1 MKDKKKSIKSR
12 ILRGVGKLALGLVVL
27 FILLILFIRSK
38 WGQDIIVNK
47 VITYVSEKTNTKVEI
62 DKLYITFGGNIM
74 LNGLYLEDTKGDTLV
89 YSNSLEANMPLWS
102 IINGKG
108 IGIDNLVWNGLK
120 AHIIRKDS
128 IEGYNFQFL
137 IDAFTSK
144 NTEFQNETTSGP
156 LEIIL
161 ESVDL
166 NAFDIIFDD
175 AVLGIESRF
184 VYGNLSL
191 TMAKIDIEKM
201 DFRTTSIS
209 LSDATINYTQSPVP
223 PIPSDENAILPF
235 LAVDKL
241 NLNNVV
247 ADYNSEVDNSR
258 YHISIAQLYT
268 EIPKIDLTNNTF
280 EIVRFQLDDSEIL
293 INTTT
298 ANKIVVK
305 NDGPLVTA
313 TFEWPNFKI
322 NVGYLDMKN
331 NTFSYV
337 NNNATPQNG
346 VFNGNAIVLNNL
358 TLHGK
363 EISLKDKEV
372 GFNIENFNFNEAS
385 GNQLKTLQLNA
396 NLSDNSLSV
405 NSINLSLNDNKL
417 QGKAEIDFNSL
428 ASFIQKPDDAQLSVN
443 IPTFRF
449 DIKDVYQFQP
459 ELHKNEIFQL
469 LSKQF
474 FNGNI
479 EASGTLSSVTIPKI
493 KVNWGNE
500 TELSLTGHLEN
511 VTDIDKLQFDIPQF
525 NAQTNKKSLSLFV
538 NEDSLGINFPELVNL
553 KGNAKGSIK
562 DINAIVELNTS
573 QGKANLKGH
582 FNNENQLAFDADL
595 KIDNYK
601 IGNLLNYS
609 KLGEL
614 TVSVTT
620 NGKGRD
626 INHLNGELL
635 ATIEHFGLNNY
646 EIKDLIIDGKFK
658 DGLGKI
664 KSDYN
669 DENLNLNLL
678 ADLRLDSIA
687 SQVSLNLDIIGADL
701 QALGIMQRNVRT
713 GLKLNADFKGNS
725 EKFKLKASV
734 EDGVVVFEDK
744 SYLLGGV
751 DINAFVDKDTTS
763 ASIKNKV
770 LNFELH
776 SNSNPQNFTTA
787 IERHLTSYFYR
798 DTKVADSIKNPVNL
812 VLKGKISQAPVLNE
826 VLLLNLKELD
836 TIDVAIKFNENA
848 RKLKAN
854 ITAPHINYDGNEI
867 DSLAFNIDTEMD
879 KFVFDL
885 GFKEIN
891 SGPLA
896 IKKTSF
902 TGNQAN
908 NELALSFTSFYDQEK
923 LINIE
928 STIAGH
934 RDSLSF
940 HVLNDNLI
948 LNKNKWETPNS
959 NEILITNNNFSFNDF
974 NFSRNGES
982 VAITDAVNNSNKNRI
997 DINFDNFKL
1006 NKIINYLNPEN
1017 EIASGVLN
1025 GEFSVEN
1032 PFENLGIVTD
1042 LKIQQLKL
1050 LNVDLGTLS
1059 LDAQSGENN
1068 NYDFNVDLN
1077 GGAVDLT
1084 LKGDFLADNTAPQIN
1099 LDLEINKFNM
1109 KALEGFTEGE
1119 VSSTSGD
1126 FYGSF
1131 NLKGNLNKPEYFG
1144 KIAFKNAN
1152 FKIKQLNERFSLD
1165 NDVINI
1171 DNKGLSM
1178 DNFTIQDENKNS
1190 FMFSGF
1196 IGTESFS
1203 NPTFDL
1209 KINAKNFQVLNA
1221 TKEDNDLVYGK
1232 AVFDANGTI
1241 KGNLEIPK
1249 IDVNLK
1255 VGSETDITYILPS
1268 ASVNIEEQEGVVI
1281 FVNREN
1287 PDAILTRTEEQSVKI
1302 TGFDVNANLKVDK
1315 SARIKVII
1323 DAETNDNF
1331 QVSGNGDF
1339 KVKMSPNGSV
1349 NLTGVYEI
1357 ANGHY
1362 EMNLYN
1368 IVNRKFE
1375 LTSDSRISWYGDP
1388 FDAKLDVKA
1397 VYKIDASASPLMASQ
1412 TTSSDA
1418 SIKSQYQE
1426 VLPFYVYLN
1435 VDGELMQPEISFEL
1449 DMPEEEQGAISGQVY
1464 ARVQQVNKQE
1474 NELNQQV
1481 FSLLVLSRFYPQSD
1495 SDGSSGGFAS
1505 IARDNLN
1512 DALSDQLNV
1521 FSDKLLGDTG
1531 VELNFGLDSYI
1542 DYQGD
1547 SPEDRTQLEVAAKKK
1562 LFNDRLIVSVGS
1574 DIDIEGSSST
1584 DESTPIIGNVSVEY
1598 LLTDNGRYRL
1608 KGFRKNEFEN
1618 VIDGQTIISGIAL
1631 IFTQEFN
1638 KFDEL
1643 WYALLHGQ
1651 TQVEKSDKNKKEKK
1665 QN

>member
-1 MKDKKKSIKSR
+1 MKDKNKSIKSR
-12 ILRGVGKLALGLVVL
+12 ILRGVGKLCLGLVVL

-47 VITYVSEKTNTKVEI
+47 VVTYVSEKTHTKVEI

-108 IGIDNLVWNGLK
+108 IGIDNLEWNGLK
-120 AHIIRKDS
+120 ANIIRKDS
-128 IEGYNFQFL
+128 LEGYNFQFL
-137 IDAFTSK
+137 IDAFA
-144 NTEFQNETTSGP
+144 TENAEVENDTTSGP
-156 LEIIL
+156 LKIII

-166 NAFDIIFDD
+166 NTVDIIFNDG
-175 AVLGIESRF
+175 VLGIESHF
-184 VYGNLSL
+184 VLGNLSL
-191 TMAKIDIEKM
+191 AMANVDIEKM
-201 DFRTTSIS
+201 DFRTASIN
-209 LSDATINYTQSPVP
+209 LKDATIKYTQYPVL
-223 PIPSDENAILPF
+223 PSMSNENNDLPF

-247 ADYNSEVDNSR
+247 ADYNSEVDHSR
-258 YHISIAQLYT
+258 YHINIAQLRT
-268 EIPKIDLTNNTF
+268 EIPKIDLTNNTL
-280 EIVRFQLDDSEIL
+280 EIVRFQLDDSKIL

-298 ANKIVVK
+298 ANKITVK
-305 NDGPLVTA
+305 NDGPIVAT

-322 NVGYLDMKN
+322 NVGYLTMKN

-337 NNNATPQNG
+337 NNNAIPKNG
-346 VFNGNAIVLNNL
+346 VFNGDAIVLNNL
-358 TLHGK
+358 TFQGK
-363 EISLKDKEV
+363 EIFLKDKEV

-396 NLSDNSLSV
+396 NVSDNSLSV
-405 NSINLSLNDNKL
+405 NSFNLSLNDNRL
-417 QGKAEIDFNSL
+417 QGNTKLNFNSL
-428 ASFIQKPDDAQLSVN
+428 ASFIKEPDDAQLTVN
-443 IPTFRF
+443 IPTFQF

-459 ELHKNEIFQL
+459 ELRKNEIFQL
-469 LSKQF
+469 LSKQY

-479 EASGTLSSVTIPKI
+479 EASGTLSSLTIPTI
-493 KVNWGNE
+493 KVNWGKE
-500 TELSLTGHLEN
+500 TELSLTGQLEN
-511 VTDIDKLQFDIPQF
+511 VTDIDKLQFDILQF

-538 NEDSLGINFPELVNL
+538 NEDSLGISFPKLVVL
-553 KGNAKGSIK
+553 KGNTKGSIN
-562 DINAIVELNTS
+562 DINTSIALNTT

-582 FNNENQLAFDADL
+582 FNNENELAFDADL
-595 KIDNYK
+595 KIDNYEL
-601 IGNLLNYS
+601 GNLLNDS
-609 KLGEL
+609 KLGGL
-614 TVSVTT
+614 TASVTAKG
-620 NGKGRD
+620 NGRN
-626 INHLNGELL
+626 INHLDGEIL

-658 DGLGKI
+658 DGLGEIISNYK
-664 KSDYN
+664 N
-669 DENLNLNLL
+669 DNLNLNLL
-678 ADLRLDSIA
+678 ADLRLDSI
-687 SQVSLNLDIIGADL
+687 SPQVSLDLDIIGADL

-713 GLKLNADFKGNS
+713 GLKLNANFKGNS
-725 EKFKLKASV
+725 DKFKLKASV
-734 EDGVVVFEDK
+734 EDGVVFYDDK
-744 SYLLGGV
+744 SYVLGGV
-751 DINAFVDKDTTS
+751 TINAFVDTDTTS
-763 ASIKNKV
+763 ATVKNKV

-776 SNSNPQNFTTA
+776 SNSNPQNFTTS
-787 IERHLTSYFYR
+787 IEQHLSSYFYR
-798 DTKVADSIKNPVNL
+798 DTMVADSIKKPVNL
-812 VLKGKISQAPVLNE
+812 VLNGKISQAPILNE

-836 TIDVAIKFNENA
+836 TIDVAVNFNEKA
-848 RKLKAN
+848 RKLKAK
-854 ITAPHINYDGNEI
+854 ITAPHINYAGNEI
-867 DSLAFNIDTEMD
+867 DSLAFNINTEMD

-896 IKKTSF
+896 IKKTSI
-902 TGNQAN
+902 TGNQVN
-908 NELALSFTSFYDQEK
+908 NELALSFTSFYDQKK

-928 STIAGH
+928 STITGH
-934 RDSLSF
+934 RDSLRF

-959 NEILITNNNFSFNDF
+959 NEILINNNKLSFNDF
-974 NFSRNGES
+974 KFSRNGEA
-982 VAITDAVNNSNKNRI
+982 VAITDVVSSSNKDRI

-1025 GEFSVEN
+1025 GDFSVEN
-1032 PFENLGIVTD
+1032 PFEDLGIVTD
-1042 LKIQQLKL
+1042 LKIQQLKF

-1059 LDAQSGENN
+1059 LDAKSGENN
-1068 NYDFNVDLN
+1068 KYDFNVGLN
-1077 GGAVDLT
+1077 GGEVDLT
-1084 LKGDFLADNTAPQIN
+1084 LKGDFLADNIAPQIN
-1099 LDLEINKFNM
+1099 LDVEINKFNI
-1109 KALEGFTEGE
+1109 KAIEGFTEGE
-1119 VSSTSGD
+1119 VSNTSGY
-1126 FYGSF
+1126 FSGSF
-1131 NLKGNLNKPEYFG
+1131 NLKGSLDKPEYLG
-1144 KIAFKNAN
+1144 KIAFNNAN
-1152 FKIKQLNERFSLD
+1152 LKITQLNESFTLD
-1165 NDVINI
+1165 NDELNI
-1171 DNKGLSM
+1171 ENKGLYV
-1178 DNFTIQDENKNS
+1178 DNFTIQDENKNT
-1190 FMFSGF
+1190 FMLSGF

-1209 KINAKNFQVLNA
+1209 KINAKNFQVINA

-1232 AVFDANGTI
+1232 AVFDADGTI

-1249 IDVNLK
+1249 IDLNLN

-1268 ASVNIEEQEGVVI
+1268 AAVNIEEQDGVVI

-1287 PDAILTRTEEQSVKI
+1287 PDAILTRTEEESVKI

-1315 SARIKVII
+1315 SAKVKVII

-1331 QVSGNGDF
+1331 QVSGNGDL
-1339 KVKMSPNGSV
+1339 KLKMSPNGSV

-1397 VYKIDASASPLMASQ
+1397 LYKIDASASPLMASQ

-1505 IARDNLN
+1505 IARNNLN

-1531 VELNFGLDSYI
+1531 VELNFGLDSYT

-1574 DIDIEGSSST
+1574 DIDIEGSSSS

-1651 TQVEKSDKNKKEKK
+1651 TKVEKSDKNKKEKK